1 MKKILYTVVVL
12 TVLLFAAAPSILG
25 FSLLNIGHAISVS
38 TALSAKLGCSS
49 YFISGFSKEQTITD
63 LASYSP
69 VVNMV
74 NMQYEGTAKRD
85 EVNPYQ
91 FNSYGSLHYKSQ
103 NKSLDD
109 ESTEEP
115 SEQVSLKRVTADLF
129 GIAKTSATYRE
140 GLGCTIDTET
150 TAKLDNIIVED
161 INHSEFE
168 EWPLG
173 DQSSYDAPLIQETL
187 DSMVRADNER
197 GYNTRA
203 MIVVKDGHLL
213 AESYGPHVTK
223 DTPLL
228 GWSMAKSLTAII
240 LGHLEYTKV
249 TERNPTNLFSQ
260 WQNDGRS
267 KLTLQQL
274 MQMSSGL
281 EFDETYAPG
290 SDATRMLF
298 TAPSASDIA
307 IVSPLA
313 HKPGTVF
320 SYSSG
325 TANLLSRFTHE
336 TLGNDTQLSVDYLF
350 EEIFKPLGMANSVFE
365 ADSTGVFVGSS
376 YVYSSGRDW
385 ARLGLLMLN
394 QGEINGQRLLSKD
407 WVQRATTV
415 NSSNNDKRYGYQFW
429 LNSAGN
435 TTNTN
440 NKLRWPE
447 LPSDAYAMLG
457 NRQQS
462 VMIIPS
468 SNLVFVR
475 LGWTAGDYPM
485 ASNYSALLD
494 ITH

>member
-1 MKKILYTVVVL
+1 MKKILYTVIVL

-49 YFISGFSKEQTITD
+49 YFVSGFSKEQTVTD

-74 NMQYEGTAKRD
+74 TMEYQGSSKLHGFKQEELKQDEFSQYQFSQYESNQD
-85 EVNPYQ
+85 ETQWDSP
-91 FNSYGSLHYKSQ
+91 
-103 NKSLDD
+103 
-109 ESTEEP
+109 
-115 SEQVSLKRVTADLF
+115 KRVTADLF

-140 GLGCTIDTET
+140 GLGCTIDTDT
-150 TAKLDNIIVED
+150 TAELDSISVQNIENPELED
-161 INHSEFE
+161 
-168 EWPLG
+168 WPLG
-173 DQSSYDAPLIQETL
+173 DQASYDAPFIQETL
-187 DSMVRADNER
+187 DSMVRADNEK

-203 MIVVKDGHLL
+203 MLVIKDGHIL
-213 AESYGPHVTK
+213 AESYGPNITK
-223 DTPLL
+223 NTPLL
-228 GWSMAKSLTAII
+228 GWSMAKSLTAIMV
-240 LGHLEYTKV
+240 GHLEFINAIKP
-249 TERNPTNLFSQ
+249 NPTNLFSQ
-260 WQNDGRS
+260 WQNDDRS

-274 MQMSSGL
+274 LQMSSGL
-281 EFDETYAPG
+281 KFDETYAPG

-307 IVSPLA
+307 IVSPLMHQA
-313 HKPGTVF
+313 GAEF

-325 TANLLSRFTHE
+325 TANLLSRFIHE
-336 TLGNDTQLSVDYLF
+336 KLGNDSQLSVNYLF
-350 EEIFKPLGMANSVFE
+350 EQIFNPLGMANSIFE
-365 ADSTGVFVGSS
+365 MDSTGTFVGSS
-376 YVYSSGRDW
+376 YLYSSGRDW

-407 WVQRATTV
+407 WVKRATTP
-415 NSSNNDKRYGYQFW
+415 NLSDNDKRYGYQFW

-435 TTNTN
+435 TTNTKTN

-447 LPSDAYAMLG
+447 LPNDAYAMMG

>member
-1 MKKILYTVVVL
+1 MKKILYTVIVL

-25 FSLLNIGHAISVS
+25 FSLFNVGHAISVS

-49 YFISGFSKEQTITD
+49 YFISGFSKGQTVTD

-74 NMQYEGTAKRD
+74 TMEYQGSSKLHGFKPKGLKQAELYQYE
-85 EVNPYQ
+85 VN
-91 FNSYGSLHYKSQ
+91 
-103 NKSLDD
+103 DD
-109 ESTEEP
+109 ESNQND
-115 SEQVSLKRVTADLF
+115 SEFYNLKRVTADLF

-140 GLGCTIDTET
+140 GLGCTIDTDR
-150 TAKLDNIIVED
+150 TAELDNISVQNIKNPEL
-161 INHSEFE
+161 E

-173 DQSSYDAPLIQETL
+173 DQVSYEAPLIQETL
-187 DSMVRADNER
+187 DSMVRSDNER

-203 MIVVKDGHLL
+203 MLVVKDGHIL
-213 AESYGPHVTK
+213 AESYGPNVYK
-223 DTPLL
+223 NTPLL
-228 GWSMAKSLTAII
+228 GWSMSKSLTAIM
-240 LGHLEYTKV
+240 LGHLEFKNV
-249 TERNPTNLFSQ
+249 ISKNPTNLFSQ
-260 WQNDGRS
+260 WENDERA
-267 KLTLQQL
+267 KLTLKQL

-307 IVSPLA
+307 IVSPLT
-313 HKPGTVF
+313 HKPGTQF

-325 TANLLSRFTHE
+325 TANLLSRFIHE
-336 TLGNDTQLSVDYLF
+336 KLGNNTQLSVNYLLQKLL
-350 EEIFKPLGMANSVFE
+350 KPLGMANSIFE
-365 ADSTGVFVGSS
+365 VDSDGIFVGSS
-376 YVYSSGRDW
+376 YVYASGRDW

-407 WVQRATTV
+407 WVNRATAP
-415 NSSNNDKRYGYQFW
+415 NSSDNDKRYGYQFW
-429 LNSAGN
+429 LNSADN
-435 TTNTN
+435 TTNTKNN

-447 LPSDAYAMLG
+447 LPSDAYAMMG

-468 SNLVFVR
+468 SNIVFVR

-485 ASNYSALLD
+485 ASNYSSLLN